1 MSLPTQRLF
10 VSNKWYHQRVNHI
23 KKLNLWHPI
32 QNFGNFSFFQAFLG
46 LWIYKVLLKL
56 KKSYKSEFRHL
67 FQWCIL
73 IPRKCQCKTPFQ
85 HTVPPPLILAYE
97 LTPFQP
103 GEKLCSPLYFPN
115 PLGIFRRSTGS
126 VDDSDRGIISFSF
139 FQNWQ

>member
-46 LWIYKVLLKL
+46 LWVYKVLLKL

-85 HTVPPPLILAYE
+85 HTVPP
-97 LTPFQP
+97 
-103 GEKLCSPLYFPN
+103 SPISDLPT
-115 PLGIFRRSTGS
+115 PLGRTAEENPNWETPI
-126 VDDSDRGIISFSF
+126 SDVHHHQIINDHNQVAISN
-139 FQNWQ
+139 QIKNLG